1 MNLWMLLGLATLVL
15 FAFTV
20 ASHMVLRADER
31 QRRLRKRRDAI
42 TSPYVPRNALAQASA
57 RLSVSKP
64 TTSTRNRLKRLI
76 GMDPQRREPYPVN
89 PVFVA
94 PAAMSI
100 GFVVRWLL
108 HGLIGPLSWIILPVA
123 TLLTMRSVYQSLD
136 AKRSAALYKQ
146 FPDALATVVR
156 AVRVGIPVSEAI
168 RVVAQDA
175 ETPTSVEFGRL
186 YDQIGIGAPL
196 EDALREMAAR
206 NRLPEYRFFAT
217 ALALQSQTGGGLT
230 GTLENLADVV
240 RKRVTLKARGHA
252 LAAEARTS
260 AAILAA
266 LPFFAGGALAVM
278 SPAYI
283 APLFK
288 EGPGQTLFGG
298 GVVWLSLGIVVMRGI
313 IRKSLA

>member
-1 MNLWMLLGLATLVL
+1 MTLWMLLGLGTAILLVS
-15 FAFTV
+15 TC
-20 ASHMVLRADER
+20 ASVMILRADER

-42 TSPYVPRNALAQASA
+42 ISPYTPQDTSVQASA
-57 RLSVSKP
+57 RLSVSK
-64 TTSTRNRLKRLI
+64 STASLKNRLKILI
-76 GMDPQRREPYPVN
+76 AMDPQRRDPYPVS
-89 PVFVA
+89 PLLVIVA
-94 PAAMSI
+94 ALLAGYI
-100 GFVVRWLL
+100 IRWLL
-108 HGLIGPLSWIILPVA
+108 HGLIGPMSWAIIPVA
-123 TLLTMRSVYQSLD
+123 ALYMARSIYQTID
-136 AKRSAALYKQ
+136 AKRAAKLYKQ
-146 FPDALATVVR
+146 FPDALATIVR

-175 ETPTSVEFGRL
+175 ETPTGTEFSRL

-196 EDALREMAAR
+196 EEALREMAAR

-230 GTLENLADVV
+230 ETLENLADVV

-266 LPFFAGGALAVM
+266 LPFFAGGALAIM

-288 EGPGQTLFGG
+288 EGAGQTVFGG
-298 GVVWLSLGIVVMRGI
+298 GIVWLSVGIFVMRGI